1 MLSKDK
7 IIVFFRITG
16 DFYKEFEFDMNKRAH
31 LKMYVN
37 ILQIQKKALSSQKK
51 ATNLPHG
58 NNHQHR
64 KRRILEKP

>member
-16 DFYKEFEFDMNKRAH
+16 DFSKEFEFDMNKRAH

-37 ILQIQKKALSSQKK
+37 ILQIQKKTLSSQKK
-51 ATNLPHG
+51 SNESASWEYSST
-58 NNHQHR
+58 
-64 KRRILEKP
+64 